1 MSKTADKVI
10 PVLNTFIEAL
20 DSYSLNDRDAWQK
33 LTTQVAEV
41 VKEIPKQMK
50 PLVDLLSCCG
60 QGVQAISGK
69 ALTDYLDAIDAI
81 ADGFSAAEHYLNN
94 GADREVLTQKAM
106 DRIAALLPDTDAIAE
121 PSAAAVGT
129 ENKSHAGTVD
139 SLDDMAALLIQAD
152 VADRSDL
159 TAISDALDQLKT
171 MPAYAEDV
179 RGYLSAA
186 AQAVKD
192 ALESDD
198 SPEEGLFE
206 KVGQLIE
213 QAMQSIHE
221 GQKQPR
227 ATKTDVVESAPDAGH
242 VEPDAKEVVA
252 SNAEENGGAD
262 GHPAET
268 VAPLLKDEGQEESQP
283 EDDAAEAADEADY
296 MPDDPDF
303 ELIGEFIE
311 EGNDLIYKAEEALLK
326 LETDPEDMDAVG
338 MVFRAFHTIKGTSAF
353 LELAI
358 IADMG
363 HHAESLLSRVRDREI
378 RYSGGYADLSLR
390 ALDML
395 KELISRVQDALG
407 GGPLIKPEGYNELMT
422 ILSDPEA
429 AGISEAQDDAPP
441 PRIGD
446 LLVAQGKVTREDVE
460 EAIESPRVGDI
471 MVAQGTATRETV
483 ESAMNAP
490 TDAPLGVK
498 MVKEQKASVKDV
510 GKALR
515 TQKRMKSGQA
525 VVDTSVRVSTRRLDR
540 LIDMVGE
547 LVIAHSMVAQDDVV
561 TEGQNHDLVKKI
573 GHTSKIVR
581 ELQDMSMSLRM
592 VPLKGTFNKMTRL
605 VRDVARKLSKQ
616 VSLVTEGEETEIDRN
631 LVDIINDPLVHMIR
645 NAVDH
650 GIEMPDDRL
659 SAGKPEMG
667 EVKLSAYH
675 SAGNVVVEIQDNGK
689 GLDKDVIL
697 KKALD
702 NGLISEGANLSDREI
717 FNLVFEPG
725 FSTAAEVTDVS
736 GRGVG
741 MDVVKK
747 NIESL
752 RGQVEINSVKGVGS
766 TFKMSLPLT
775 LAIIDGMVV
784 QVGQETYVIP
794 TVSIVKSIKP
804 EDGEI
809 STVYGKGE
817 MISVQG
823 KLIPLVSLAALYDLE
838 VEEHLETDR
847 LVVIVED
854 EHHQAGLVIHEL
866 LGRQQVVI
874 KTLGETMRNIPGIS
888 GSAIMPN
895 GRVGLILDVGG
906 LLKYANQGSPDSGS
920 AEKRAAETA
929 IAA

>member
-1 MSKTADKVI
+1 MSKTAEKVI
-10 PVLNTFIEAL
+10 PLLNQLVEDL
-20 DSYSLNDRDAWQK
+20 DSYSLNDREAWLK
-33 LTTQVAEV
+33 MASELRALVDD
-41 VKEIPKQMK
+41 IPKQMK
-50 PLVDLLSCCG
+50 PLIALLDRCG
-60 QGVQAISGK
+60 QGVQAIAEKS
-69 ALTDYLDAIDAI
+69 LSDYLAAIDAV
-81 ADGFSAAEHYLNN
+81 ADGFTAAEHYLNN
-94 GADREVLTQKAM
+94 GADRQALVQKAL
-106 DRIAALLPDTDAIAE
+106 DRINALLPDADA
-121 PSAAAVGT
+121 SAAPA
-129 ENKSHAGTVD
+129 AD
-139 SLDDMAALLIQAD
+139 SAATAATPPEVKVESIDDLAALLIQAEAGNRD
-152 VADRSDL
+152 EL
-159 TAISDALDQLKT
+159 KAIADALEQ
-171 MPAYAEDV
+171 
-179 RGYLSAA
+179 LSADTTYGENARAYLVEA
-186 AQAVKD
+186 AQAARSSLASVEG
-192 ALESDD
+192 A
-198 SPEEGLFE
+198 EEGSLE
-206 KVGQLIE
+206 KIGQLIE
-213 QAMQSIHE
+213 QAMQAVHE
-221 GQKQPR
+221 MEKQP
-227 ATKTDVVESAPDAGH
+227 AVTSAAAPED
-242 VEPDAKEVVA
+242 
-252 SNAEENGGAD
+252 
-262 GHPAET
+262 ET
-268 VAPLLKDEGQEESQP
+268 VAGASPRDSVHNEAEYTAAQ
-283 EDDAAEAADEADY
+283 DAANTEAPSPVDTQSADEVAAIDDDRDH
-296 MPDDPDF
+296 MPEDPDF
-303 ELIGEFIE
+303 ELIGAFIE

-358 IADMG
+358 IADVG

-395 KELISRVQDALG
+395 KELIGRVQDALG
-407 GGPLIKPEGYNELMT
+407 GGPLLKPEGYNELMK

-429 AGISEAQDDAPP
+429 AGISEAQQDSPP

-460 EAIESPRVGDI
+460 QAIASPRVGDI
-471 MVAQGTATRETV
+471 MVAQGTATRESV
-483 ESAMNAP
+483 ESAQKAP
-490 TDAPLGVK
+490 SDAPLGVK
-498 MVKEQKASVKDV
+498 MVKEQNASVKDV
-510 GKALR
+510 GQALR
-515 TQKRMKSGQA
+515 TQKRMKNAQA
-525 VVDTSVRVSTRRLDR
+525 VVDTSVRVSTSRLDR

-547 LVIAHSMVAQDDVV
+547 LVIAHSMVAQDEVV
-561 TEGQNHDLVKKI
+561 TEGQNHDLIKKI

-605 VRDVARKLSKQ
+605 VRDVARKLGKQ
-616 VSLVTEGEETEIDRN
+616 VNLVTEGEETEIDRN

-650 GIEMPDDRL
+650 GIEMPGDRL
-659 SAGKPEMG
+659 EAGKPEAG

-702 NGLISEGANLSDREI
+702 NGLVSEGAHLSDREI
-717 FNLVFEPG
+717 FNLIFEPG

-804 EDGEI
+804 EDGAI

-838 VEEHLETDR
+838 VDDHLESNR

-854 EHHQAGLVIHEL
+854 EHHRAGLVIHEL

-895 GRVGLILDVGG
+895 GRVGLILDVGS
-906 LLKYANQGSPDSGS
+906 LLKYAHQGSSDGSGD
-920 AEKRAAETA
+920 KRQTETPLAA
-929 IAA
+929 

>member
-1 MSKTADKVI
+1 MSKTAEKVI
-10 PVLNTFIEAL
+10 PLLNKFIDNL
-20 DSYSLNDRDAWQK
+20 DSYSLNDREAWQN
-33 LTTQVAEV
+33 LASDVSSV
-41 VKEIPKQMK
+41 VQDIPKQMK
-50 PLVDLLSCCG
+50 PLAALLDFCH
-60 QGVQAISGK
+60 QGVNAIAAK
-69 ALTDYLDAIDAI
+69 TLTDYLAAIDAI
-81 ADGFSAAEHYLNN
+81 AEGFTAAEHYLNN
-94 GADREVLTQKAM
+94 GADRQVLSQKAQ
-106 DRIAALLPDTDAIAE
+106 DRIAALVQTSPLPEESTPAGAGDG
-121 PSAAAVGT
+121 AAVSVT
-129 ENKSHAGTVD
+129 ID
-139 SLDDMAALLIQAD
+139 SIDDIAAILMQADADSRDDLAAIGAALENLVEA
-152 VADRSDL
+152 R
-159 TAISDALDQLKT
+159 
-171 MPAYAEDV
+171 AYDDEACE
-179 RGYLSAA
+179 YLSK
-186 AQAVKD
+186 AVALVNERLVSSTPPDEALVD
-192 ALESDD
+192 A
-198 SPEEGLFE
+198 
-206 KVGQLIE
+206 VGGLIE
-213 QAMQSIHE
+213 NAMQTILE
-221 GQKQPR
+221 GQKQPVTR
-227 ATKTDVVESAPDAGH
+227 ALKNEGTDIDA
-242 VEPDAKEVVA
+242 DA
-252 SNAEENGGAD
+252 SNFETDATAALRDENQSADGPEAEEMAD
-262 GHPAET
+262 TEEQNQ
-268 VAPLLKDEGQEESQP
+268 PLMESEIP
-283 EDDAAEAADEADY
+283 EAADDSDY
-296 MPDDPDF
+296 MPEEPDF
-303 ELIGEFIE
+303 ELIGEFLD
-311 EGNDLIYKAEEALLK
+311 EGNDLIYKAEEALLR

-338 MVFRAFHTIKGTSAF
+338 MVFRAFHTVKGTSAF

-395 KELISRVQDALG
+395 KELINRVQDALG
-407 GGPLIKPEGYNELMT
+407 GGPLLKPEGYNELMK

-429 AGISEAQDDAPP
+429 AGISEEHEDAPP

-446 LLVAQGKVTREDVE
+446 MLVAQGKVSREDVE
-460 EAIESPRVGDI
+460 QAIDSPRVGDI
-471 MVAQGTATRETV
+471 MVARGTATRETI
-483 ESAMNAP
+483 ESAA
-490 TDAPLGVK
+490 TGSSDAPLGLK
-498 MVKEQKASVKDV
+498 MVKTQKASVKDV
-510 GKALR
+510 GQALR
-515 TQKRMKSGQA
+515 TQKRMKNSQA
-525 VVDTSVRVSTRRLDR
+525 VMDTSVRVSTSRLDR

-547 LVIAHSMVAQDDVV
+547 LVIAHSMVAQDELV
-561 TEGQNHDLVKKI
+561 TRGENHDLIKKI

-605 VRDVARKLSKQ
+605 VRDVARKLGKQ
-616 VSLVTEGEETEIDRN
+616 VNLVTEGEETEIDRN

-659 SAGKPEMG
+659 ESGKPEMG

-697 KKALD
+697 KKAIE

-717 FNLVFEPG
+717 FNLIFEPG

-784 QVGQETYVIP
+784 QVGCETYVIP

-804 EDGEI
+804 ENQEI

-823 KLIPLVSLAALYDLE
+823 KLIPLVRMADLYELE
-838 VEEHLETDR
+838 VDPQHEANR

-895 GRVGLILDVGG
+895 GRVGLIIDVGG
-906 LLKYANQGSPDSGS
+906 LLKYANQDSPENGS
-920 AEKRAAETA
+920 AEKRAADA
-929 IAA
+929 SLAMVA

>member
-1 MSKTADKVI
+1 MSKTAEKVI
-10 PVLNTFIEAL
+10 PLLNKLIEDL
-20 DSYSLNDRDAWQK
+20 DSYSLNDRDAWLK
-33 LTTQVAEV
+33 MASD
-41 VKEIPKQMK
+41 VKALVDDIPKQMK
-50 PLVDLLSCCG
+50 PLIALLGCCE
-60 QGVQAISGK
+60 QGVKAIAEKS
-69 ALTDYLDAIDAI
+69 LSDYLAAIEAV
-81 ADGFSAAEHYLNN
+81 ADGFTAAEHYVNN
-94 GADREVLTQKAM
+94 GADRRTLAQKAT
-106 DRIAALLPDTDAIAE
+106 DRITALLPDVNVPAIPAANA
-121 PSAAAVGT
+121 SAVETALPELKV
-129 ENKSHAGTVD
+129 ESI
-139 SLDDMAALLIQAD
+139 DDLAALLIQAD
-152 VADRSDL
+152 AGSRDEMRVIANALNQLVAAPIYTEAVRAHLAEAEQAAKASLGADDGAGQGLLEKIGQLLEEAMRAVHEMDKQPAEAKPAASGSGARRADRS
-159 TAISDALDQLKT
+159 
-171 MPAYAEDV
+171 
-179 RGYLSAA
+179 
-186 AQAVKD
+186 
-192 ALESDD
+192 
-198 SPEEGLFE
+198 
-206 KVGQLIE
+206 
-213 QAMQSIHE
+213 
-221 GQKQPR
+221 
-227 ATKTDVVESAPDAGH
+227 
-242 VEPDAKEVVA
+242 
-252 SNAEENGGAD
+252 GGAN
-262 GHPAET
+262 ET
-268 VAPLLKDEGQEESQP
+268 VDEEAVTTQSPPPDEEVSP
-283 EDDAAEAADEADY
+283 VARGNGEGVDTANDSDH

-303 ELIGEFIE
+303 ELIGEFID

-353 LELAI
+353 LELAV

-395 KELISRVQDALG
+395 KELIGRVQGALS
-407 GGPLIKPEGYNELMT
+407 GGPLLKPDGYDELMK

-429 AGISEAQDDAPP
+429 AGISENQEDGPP
-441 PRIGD
+441 PRVGD
-446 LLVAQGKVTREDVE
+446 LLVAQGKVSREDVE
-460 EAIESPRVGDI
+460 QVVASPRVGDI
-471 MVAQGTATRETV
+471 MVAQGTATRESV
-483 ESAMNAP
+483 ESAHKTP
-490 TDAPLGVK
+490 SDAPIGVK
-498 MVKEQKASVKDV
+498 MVQEQKASVKDV
-510 GKALR
+510 GQALR
-515 TQKRMKSGQA
+515 TQKRMKNTQT
-525 VVDTSVRVSTRRLDR
+525 VVDTSVRVSTSRLDR

-547 LVIAHSMVAQDDVV
+547 LVIAHSMVAQDEVV

-605 VRDVARKLSKQ
+605 VRDVARKLGKQ
-616 VSLVTEGEETEIDRN
+616 VNLVTEGEETEIDRN

-650 GIEMPDDRL
+650 GIEMPGDRQE
-659 SAGKPEMG
+659 AGKPEAG

-675 SAGNVVVEIQDNGK
+675 SAGNVVVEIKDNGK

-697 KKALD
+697 KKAID

-717 FNLVFEPG
+717 FNLIFEPG
-725 FSTAAEVTDVS
+725 FSTATEVTDVS

-794 TVSIVKSIKP
+794 TVSIIKSIKP
-804 EDGEI
+804 EEGEI
-809 STVYGKGE
+809 ATVYGKGE

-823 KLIPLVSLAALYDLE
+823 KLIPLFSLAALYNLE
-838 VEEHLETDR
+838 VDEHLEANR

-895 GRVGLILDVGG
+895 GRVGLILDVGS
-906 LLKYANQGSPDSGS
+906 LLKRASQAS
-920 AEKRAAETA
+920 AEGGGDKRQAEPPMAA
-929 IAA
+929 

>member
-1 MSKTADKVI
+1 MSKTAEKI
-10 PVLNTFIEAL
+10 TPFLNKLIEAL
-20 DSYSLNDRDAWQK
+20 DSYSLNDRGAWLK
-33 LTTQVAEV
+33 MASDVRMLIDD
-41 VKEIPKQMK
+41 IPKQMR
-50 PLVDLLSCCG
+50 PLIALLTLCE
-60 QGVQAISGK
+60 QGVKAISEK
-69 ALTDYLDAIDAI
+69 SLTDYLAAIDAL
-81 ADGFSAAEHYLNN
+81 ADGFAAAEHYLNN
-94 GADREVLTQKAM
+94 GADRKALAQKAM
-106 DRIAALLPDTDAIAE
+106 DRITALLPEADVSPAPDTDAPAAA
-121 PSAAAVGT
+121 PSAGGA
-129 ENKSHAGTVD
+129 KID
-139 SLDDMAALLIQAD
+139 SLDDLAALLIQTDAGNRD
-152 VADRSDL
+152 ELA
-159 TAISDALDQLKT
+159 AIAKALDQLSAAPT
-171 MPAYAEDV
+171 YSEDV
-179 RGYLSAA
+179 HRYLAEA
-186 AQAVKD
+186 AQTANVSLNSGEGPD
-192 ALESDD
+192 
-198 SPEEGLFE
+198 EGLL
-206 KVGQLIE
+206 VRIGQLIE
-213 QAMQSIHE
+213 QAMQVVHE
-221 GQKQPR
+221 MGKQP
-227 ATKTDVVESAPDAGH
+227 AEAQPDAAGTPADTGTLH
-242 VEPDAKEVVA
+242 RDGVGSA
-252 SNAEENGGAD
+252 SGSEEKAAAGTVMPEEDKTVGA
-262 GHPAET
+262 
-268 VAPLLKDEGQEESQP
+268 QQ
-283 EDDAAEAADEADY
+283 ADEAPNIAGDRDY
-296 MPDDPDF
+296 MPDDPDL

-311 EGNDLIYKAEEALLK
+311 EGNDLIFKAEEALLK

-353 LELAI
+353 LELAV

-395 KELISRVQDALG
+395 KELIGRVQDALG
-407 GGPLIKPEGYNELMT
+407 GGPLLKPGGYDELMN

-429 AGISEAQDDAPP
+429 SGISETLEDGPP

-460 EAIESPRVGDI
+460 QVIESPRVGDI
-471 MVAQGTATRETV
+471 MVAQGTATRESV
-483 ESAMNAP
+483 ESAQKTP
-490 TDAPLGVK
+490 SDAPLGVK
-498 MVKEQKASVKDV
+498 MVQEQKASVKEV
-510 GKALR
+510 GQALR
-515 TQKRMKSGQA
+515 TQKRMKNAPSL
-525 VVDTSVRVSTRRLDR
+525 VDTSVRVSTSRLDR

-605 VRDVARKLSKQ
+605 VRDVARKLGKQ
-616 VSLVTEGEETEIDRN
+616 VNLVTEGEETEIDRN

-650 GIEMPDDRL
+650 GIEMPGDRL
-659 SAGKPEMG
+659 EAGKPEAG

-697 KKALD
+697 EKARD
-702 NGLISEGANLSDREI
+702 NGLITEGANLSDREI
-717 FNLVFEPG
+717 FNLIFEPG

-823 KLIPLVSLAALYDLE
+823 KLIPLVSLAGLYDLE
-838 VEEHLETDR
+838 VDDHLESNR

-906 LLKYANQGSPDSGS
+906 LLKYANQGSSDSAGD
-920 AEKRAAETA
+920 KRQAETPM
-929 IAA
+929 AA

>member
-1 MSKTADKVI
+1 MSKTAEKVI
-10 PVLNTFIEAL
+10 PLLNKFIEDL
-20 DSYSLNDRDAWQK
+20 NSYSLNDRDAWQQ
-33 LTTQVAEV
+33 LASDVAAV
-41 VKEIPKQMK
+41 VGDIPKQMK
-50 PLVDLLSCCG
+50 PLIDLLNFCG
-60 QGVQAISGK
+60 LAVRAISEK
-69 ALTDYLDAIDAI
+69 SLTDYLGAIDAI
-81 ADGFSAAEHYLNN
+81 ADGFAAAEHYLRN
-94 GADREVLTQKAM
+94 GADRRTLAQKAM
-106 DRIAALLPDTDAIAE
+106 DRIAGLLPAADTPQG
-121 PSAAAVGT
+121 PSVDGAAPEAPATAV
-129 ENKSHAGTVD
+129 SVD
-139 SLDDMAALLIQAD
+139 SIDDLAALLIQSDAD
-152 VADRSDL
+152 DADDRA
-159 TAISDALDQLKT
+159 AISAALHQLKDAS
-171 MPAYAEDV
+171 AYSEDTRV
-179 RGYLSAA
+179 YLSEA
-186 AQAVKD
+186 AQVMD
-192 ALESDD
+192 AAQSAAEASD
-198 SPEEGLFE
+198 EGLFE
-206 KVGQLIE
+206 RIGQLIE

-221 GQKQPR
+221 GEKQP
-227 ATKTDVVESAPDAGH
+227 AAPKPSPVKAEADNDASHPDEASCQDAIDDKPEPPAACPTVETPVELQSTD
-242 VEPDAKEVVA
+242 EV
-252 SNAEENGGAD
+252 
-262 GHPAET
+262 AET
-268 VAPLLKDEGQEESQP
+268 SDKS
-283 EDDAAEAADEADY
+283 DY

-378 RYSGGYADLSLR
+378 RYCGGYADLSLR

-395 KELISRVQDALG
+395 KELIGRVQDALG
-407 GGPLIKPEGYNELMT
+407 GEPLLKPEGYNELMK

-429 AGISEAQDDAPP
+429 AGISEAQDDTPP

-460 EAIESPRVGDI
+460 ETIEAPRVGDI
-471 MVAQGTATRETV
+471 MVAQGTVTRESV
-483 ESAMNAP
+483 ESALKAP
-490 TDAPLGVK
+490 SDAPLGVK
-498 MVKEQKASVKDV
+498 MVQEQKASVKDV
-510 GKALR
+510 GQALR
-515 TQKRMKSGQA
+515 TQKRMKNAQTI
-525 VVDTSVRVSTRRLDR
+525 VDSSVRVSTSRLDR

-561 TEGQNHDLVKKI
+561 TEGQNHDLIKKI
-573 GHTSKIVR
+573 GHTTKIVR

-605 VRDVARKLSKQ
+605 VRDVARKLGKQ
-616 VSLVTEGEETEIDRN
+616 VNLVTEGEETEIDRN

-650 GIEMPDDRL
+650 GIEMPGDRL
-659 SAGKPEMG
+659 EAGKPEMG

-702 NGLISEGANLSDREI
+702 NGLVSEGANLSDREI
-717 FNLVFEPG
+717 FNLIFEPG

-752 RGQVEINSVKGVGS
+752 RGQVEISSVKGVGS

-784 QVGQETYVIP
+784 QAGQETYVIP

-823 KLIPLVSLAALYDLE
+823 KLIPLVSLAALYELE
-838 VEEHLETDR
+838 VEEQLETNR

-854 EHHQAGLVIHEL
+854 EHHQAGLVIHAL

-874 KTLGETMRNIPGIS
+874 KTLGETMRNSPGIS

-895 GRVGLILDVGG
+895 GRVGLILDVGS
-906 LLKYANQGSPDSGS
+906 LLKYANQGSPDGGS
-920 AEKRAAETA
+920 ADKRAAETPM
-929 IAA
+929 AA

>member
-10 PVLNTFIEAL
+10 PVLNTFTEAL

-33 LTTQVAEV
+33 LAAQVAAIVE
-41 VKEIPKQMK
+41 EIPKQMK
-50 PLVDLLSCCG
+50 PLVSLLIYCG
-60 QGVQAISGK
+60 QGVRAISEK
-69 ALTDYLDAIDAI
+69 ALTDYLGAIDAL
-81 ADGFSAAEHYLNN
+81 ADGFAAAEHYLNN
-94 GADREVLTQKAM
+94 GADRQAMAQKAM
-106 DRIAALLPDTDAIAE
+106 DRIAGLLPAPDAIVETSEVAVN
-121 PSAAAVGT
+121 AATNV
-129 ENKSHAGTVD
+129 TVPQVD
-139 SLDDMAALLIQAD
+139 NLDDMAALLIQAD
-152 VADRSDL
+152 EENRSDL
-159 TAISDALDQLKT
+159 AAISGALEHLKSL
-171 MPAYAEDV
+171 PEFGEDV
-179 RGYLSAA
+179 RVYLSQA
-186 AQAVKD
+186 AQVVKG
-192 ALESDD
+192 ALESDQG
-198 SPEEGLFE
+198 PAEGVFE
-206 KVGQLIE
+206 SVGQLIE

-221 GQKQPR
+221 GQKQPP
-227 ATKTDVVESAPDAGH
+227 AKKKDPVETTAHADH
-242 VEPDAKEVVA
+242 VEQDV
-252 SNAEENGGAD
+252 EENSAFGVHPPEVATTSQEVETPVDPQPAD
-262 GHPAET
+262 DVEA
-268 VAPLLKDEGQEESQP
+268 
-283 EDDAAEAADEADY
+283 AADENDY

-378 RYSGGYADLSLR
+378 RYCGGYADLSLK

-395 KELISRVQDALG
+395 KELIGRVQDALG
-407 GGPLIKPEGYNELMT
+407 GGPLLKPGGYDELMN

-429 AGISEAQDDAPP
+429 SGISETQEDGPP

-446 LLVAQGKVTREDVE
+446 LLVALGKVTREEVE
-460 EAIESPRVGDI
+460 QVIESPRVGDI
-471 MVAQGTATRETV
+471 MVAQGTATRESV
-483 ESAMNAP
+483 ESAQKTP
-490 TDAPLGVK
+490 SDAPLGVK
-498 MVKEQKASVKDV
+498 MVQEQKASVKEV
-510 GKALR
+510 GQALR
-515 TQKRMKSGQA
+515 TQKRMKNAPSLA
-525 VVDTSVRVSTRRLDR
+525 DTSVRVSTSRLDR

-581 ELQDMSMSLRM
+581 ELQDMTMSLRM

-605 VRDVARKLSKQ
+605 VRDVARKLGKQ
-616 VSLVTEGEETEIDRN
+616 VNLVTEGEETEIDRN

-650 GIEMPDDRL
+650 GIEMPGDRL
-659 SAGKPEMG
+659 EAGKPEAG

-697 KKALD
+697 EKARA
-702 NGLISEGANLSDREI
+702 NGLITEGANLSDRDV
-717 FNLVFEPG
+717 FNLIFEPG

-804 EDGEI
+804 EEGEI

-817 MISVQG
+817 MIAVQG
-823 KLIPLVSLAALYDLE
+823 KLIPLVSLAALYDLD
-838 VEEHLETDR
+838 VDDHLKTNR

-854 EHHQAGLVIHEL
+854 ERHQAGLVIHEL

-906 LLKYANQGSPDSGS
+906 LLKYANQGNSDRAGD
-920 AEKRAAETA
+920 KRQAETPM
-929 IAA
+929 AA